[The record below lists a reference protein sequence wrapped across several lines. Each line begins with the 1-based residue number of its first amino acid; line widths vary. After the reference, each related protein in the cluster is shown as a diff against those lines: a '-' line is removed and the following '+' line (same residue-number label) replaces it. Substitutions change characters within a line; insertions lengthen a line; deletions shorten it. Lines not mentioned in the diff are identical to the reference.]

1 MTACEK
7 GGQPEKALQLFKRM
21 EESGIRGN
29 VYTFTSAI
37 SACEKCGRS
46 GNPAH
51 PTGGARRIPPH
62 LTPPWRASELE

>member
-7 GGQPEKALQLFKRM
+7 GGQPEKALQLFKKM

-37 SACEKCGRS
+37 SACEKCGRC
-46 GNPAH
+46 
-51 PTGGARRIPPH
+51 ARRTGASAAPPG
-62 LTPPWRASELE
+62 LAASGRA